1 MNRTF
6 RERLSTV
13 SAAITGGLISL
24 VREVAPVV
32 LFFFVALILIFLL
45 FKLFVSQYSI
55 EFSAFSKAAVAAL
68 ILGKVIPLL
77 DWAQSGYRFDT
88 HRRAVVIVCK
98 TFIYG
103 LVVIILGIGKRI
115 IHSAR
120 EAGNLQ
126 DGISLV
132 IASANVDRFLGLVL
146 LISLIVGS
154 YLVMQEISR
163 AMGKGA
169 LLRLFFE
176 RPLDNP
182 RPRSPGRI
190 RAEKKAGNGSKA

>member
-1 MNRTF
+1 VINRTF
-6 RERLSTV
+6 RERLSTA
-13 SAAITGGLISL
+13 SIADGLRAL
-24 VREVAPVV
+24 VREMAPVV
-32 LFFFVALILIFLL
+32 LFFFVAFVLIFLL

-88 HRRAVVIVCK
+88 HRPAVVIGCK

-103 LVVIILGIGKRI
+103 LVVIMLGIGEKI
-115 IHSAR
+115 FHSVR
-120 EAGNLQ
+120 EAGSFQ
-126 DGISLV
+126 EGISRV
-132 IASANVDRFLGLVL
+132 IANANLDRFLGLVL

-154 YLVMQEISR
+154 YLAMQEVSR

-169 LLRLFFE
+169 LFRLFFE
-176 RPLDNP
+176 PPL
-182 RPRSPGRI
+182 
-190 RAEKKAGNGSKA
+190 GNSIASTVKRDL